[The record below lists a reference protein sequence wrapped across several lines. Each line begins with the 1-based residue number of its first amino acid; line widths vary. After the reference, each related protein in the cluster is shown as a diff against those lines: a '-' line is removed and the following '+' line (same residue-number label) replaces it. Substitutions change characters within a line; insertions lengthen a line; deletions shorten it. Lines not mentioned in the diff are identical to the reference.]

1 MNQVLYFSTQWCGPC
16 KALAPVFR
24 ELEDMTP
31 DATFISVD
39 VEDKPSIAQLYSIRT
54 VPTVII
60 EKNNTTVNRMVG
72 LQSKQKY
79 IDAINHVIT
88 EDV

>member
-1 MNQVLYFSTQWCGPC
+1 MITITKFSAPWCGPC

-31 DATFISVD
+31 DVTFISVD
-39 VEDKPSIAQLYSIRT
+39 VEEKPSIAQLYSIRT

-60 EKNNTTVNRMVG
+60 EKDNVLIEKFVG
-72 LQSKQKY
+72 VQAKQKY
-79 IDAINHVIT
+79 IAAINAAR
-88 EDV
+88 DVA

>member
-1 MNQVLYFSTQWCGPC
+1 MITVTKFSSKTCGPC
-16 KALAPVFR
+16 RALAPVFR
-24 ELEDMTP
+24 ELEDMTL

-39 VEDKPSIAQLYSIRT
+39 VEEKPSIAQLYSIRT

-60 EKNNTTVNRMVG
+60 EKDNVLIEKFVG

-79 IDAINHVIT
+79 VDALAAVRENN
-88 EDV
+88 

>member
-1 MNQVLYFSTQWCGPC
+1 MIIVTKFSSKTCGPC
-16 KALAPVFR
+16 RALAPVFR
-24 ELEDMTP
+24 ELEDMTL

-39 VEDKPSIAQLYSIRT
+39 VEEKPSIAQLYSIRT

-60 EKNNTTVNRMVG
+60 EKDNVLIEKFVG

-79 IDAINHVIT
+79 ISAINAAR
-88 EDV
+88 DGA

>member
-1 MNQVLYFSTQWCGPC
+1 MITVTKFSSATCGPC
-16 KALAPVFR
+16 RALAPVFR

-31 DATFISVD
+31 QATFISID
-39 VEDKPSIAQLYSIRT
+39 VEEKPSIAQLYSIRT
-54 VPTVII
+54 VPTIII
-60 EKNNTTVNRMVG
+60 EKDNTTVNRMVG

-88 EDV
+88 ENV

>member
-1 MNQVLYFSTQWCGPC
+1 MITVTKFSAPWCGPC

-31 DATFISVD
+31 DATFISID

-60 EKNNTTVNRMVG
+60 EKDNVLIEKFVG
-72 LQSKQKY
+72 VQSKQKY
-79 IDAINHVIT
+79 ISAINSARESV
-88 EDV
+88 